1 MKSILHIEDSLT
13 SQVIV
18 RRLLG
23 DGYALTVAA
32 SPRAAQV
39 LLSQHNYDLVIS
51 DVNFP
56 QGDAFQVIVPLR
68 QRRSAIELPII
79 AVSGSMDAPLM
90 NRLLKAGVNIC
101 FAKPLVA
108 AEFRSAVERMLV
120 EPFIAKPPSSTVS
133 VACFRW
139 VEAGTYHEYCP
150 EADCHLHGPDSLEV
164 SQRMQAVIAEHAT
177 QSGAL
182 GYTNTEHIHHYRGK
196 FGTTPSALA
205 ATAALPAET
214 IVG

>member
-18 RRLLG
+18 RRTLG

-39 LLSQHNYDLVIS
+39 LLSQHNYDLVIT

-56 QGDAFQVIVPLR
+56 QGDAFQFIVPLR
-68 QRRSAIELPII
+68 QRRSAIELPLI

-101 FAKPLVA
+101 FSKPLVA
-108 AEFRSAVERMLV
+108 AEFRSAVERMLL

-139 VEAGTYHEYCP
+139 VEAGIYHEYCP

-164 SQRMQAVIAEHAT
+164 SQRMQAVIAEHAA
-177 QSGAL
+177 QGGAL
-182 GYTNTEHIHHYRGK
+182 GFTNTEHIHHYRGK
-196 FGTTPSALA
+196 FGPTESTLA
-205 ATAALPAET
+205 VPVGIATA
-214 IVG
+214 